1 MTVAVPYQPQG
12 LNAEQADGNI
22 LLTWTGA
29 LNATGYQVQRST
41 DGVNFTNLATT
52 TTAVQYLDSL
62 PGTGIMYWYQVY
74 GTNGGGNSVPSSVA
88 QMVAAPPSEMSLF
101 ELRLRAQQTADRVNS
116 PFVTTTEWNAF
127 LRIAMY
133 ELYDILIETD
143 PELFVIGGAGNPNG
157 TGAISIQTNGTIA
170 NYPLP
175 NGTTNFLGGTYP
187 NTAGQ
192 PPSPAFYKLWGVDL
206 NVNTSN
212 VTPSRV
218 TLLKF
223 NFIDRN
229 KYVYPNSTSTI
240 YGVYNMRYRV
250 VGQNSATQM
259 LNIIPTPAG
268 GQTLGIWY
276 APKLPAMLA
285 NTDLTMI
292 GYSGWIRYA
301 IVRAAKYALDK
312 EESNTDK
319 LDAELMFLKERITAA
334 SSNRDAGIPDT
345 ISDTRQDPLYG
356 GNGFAGG
363 GSQGGW

>member
-1 MTVAVPYQPQG
+1 MTAVPYQPQG

-22 LLTWTGA
+22 LLTWTGS
-29 LNATGYQVQRST
+29 LGATGYQVQRST

-52 TTAVQYLDSL
+52 TTAVQYLDPL
-62 PGTGIMYWYQVY
+62 PGTGIMYYYQVY
-74 GTNGGGNSVPSSVA
+74 ATNGGGNSTTSSVA
-88 QMVAAPPSEMSLF
+88 KMVAAPPSEMSLF
-101 ELRLRAQQTADRVNS
+101 ELRLRSQQTADRVGS
-116 PFVTTTEWNAF
+116 PFVSTSEWNAF
-127 LRIAMY
+127 LRLAMY
-133 ELYDILIETD
+133 ELYDILIEAD
-143 PELFVIGGAGNPNG
+143 PELFVIGGANGPTG
-157 TGAISIQTNGTIA
+157 TGPVTIATSGTVA

-175 NGTTNFLGGTYP
+175 DGVTNFLGGTYP
-187 NTAGQ
+187 STAGQ
-192 PPSPAFYKLWGVDL
+192 APAPAFYKLWGVDL

-223 NFIDRN
+223 MFIDRN

-250 VGQNSATQM
+250 VGQNSQNQM

-276 APKLPAMLA
+276 APKLTSMLA
-285 NTDLTMI
+285 DTDLTSI

-319 LDAELMFLKERITAA
+319 LDGELAFLKDRITNAA
-334 SSNRDAGIPDT
+334 VSRDAGIPDT
-345 ISDTRQDPLYG
+345 ISDTRQDSVYG
-356 GNGFAGG
+356 GNGFGG

>member
-1 MTVAVPYQPQG
+1 MPTPVPYQPQQ
-12 LNAEQADGNI
+12 LTAEQADGNI
-22 LLTWTGA
+22 ALVWNGA
-29 LNATGYQVQRST
+29 LNATGYQIQRST

-52 TTAVQYLDSL
+52 TITQYLDSL
-62 PGTGIMYWYQVY
+62 PGTGISYYYQVA
-74 GTNGGGNSVPSSVA
+74 GTNTGGTGVYSSVA
-88 QMVAAPPSEMSLF
+88 QIVAAPPSEMSLA
-101 ELRLRAQQTADRVNS
+101 ELRLASQQTADRVNS
-116 PFVTTTEWNAF
+116 NFVIRTEWNRF
-127 LRIAMY
+127 LRLALY
-133 ELYDILIETD
+133 ELYDMLIDAD
-143 PELFVIGGAGNPNG
+143 PELFVIGGGGGPGLYGQVTLA
-157 TGAISIQTNGTIA
+157 TNGQTA

-175 NGTTNFLGGTYP
+175 NGTTNYLGGTYP

-192 PPSPAFYKLWGVDL
+192 PPALAFYKMWGMDL

-223 NFIDRN
+223 MFIDRN

-250 VGQNSATQM
+250 VGQNSSAQG

-268 GQTLGIWY
+268 GQTLGLWY
-276 APKLPAMLA
+276 VPKLPALLLD
-285 NTDLTMI
+285 TDLTTI
-292 GYSGWIRYA
+292 GYSGWLRYVM
-301 IVRAAKYALDK
+301 VRAAKYALDK

-319 LDAELMFLKERITAA
+319 LDAELVFLKERITAA